1 MNYELTADDLNK
13 LSLLDAEQRYDYF
26 IQAVADLEKIWIL
39 VDEEGFVLVDADDER
54 CIPVWPHAEVAEL
67 WINGDWAQCQAQAVD
82 IATWLDKWTSGLD
95 GDELAIAV
103 FPHAQEPGVVIG
115 PEEFAETL
123 IEATQDNE

>member
-13 LSLLDAEQRYDYF
+13 LAELDAEQRYDYF
-26 IQAVADLEKIWIL
+26 VNAVADTEQIWIL

-54 CIPVWPHAEVAEL
+54 CIPVWPHAELAEQ

-82 IATWLDKWTSGLD
+82 VAVWLDKWTAGLN

-103 FPHAQEPGVVIG
+103 FPHAQQPGVVIG

-123 IEATQDNE
+123 IEATEDNN

>member
-1 MNYELTADDLNK
+1 MNYELTADDLKK

-39 VDEEGFVLVDADDER
+39 VDEEGFVLVDADEER
-54 CIPVWPHAEVAEL
+54 CIPVWPHAELAEL
-67 WINGDWAQCQAQAVD
+67 WINGDWAQCQAQAID
-82 IATWLDKWTSGLD
+82 IATWLDKWTAGLD

-103 FPHAQEPGVVIG
+103 FPHAAEPGVVIG
-115 PEEFAETL
+115 PEEFSETL

>member
-1 MNYELTADDLNK
+1 MNYELTADDLKK

-39 VDEEGFVLVDADDER
+39 VDEEGFVLVDADEER
-54 CIPVWPHAEVAEL
+54 CIPVWPHAELAEL

-82 IATWLDKWTSGLD
+82 IATWLDKWTNGLD
-95 GDELAIAV
+95 GDELAIAI

>member
-82 IATWLDKWTSGLD
+82 IATWLDKWTNGLD

>member
-39 VDEEGFVLVDADDER
+39 VDEEGFVLVDADEER
-54 CIPVWPHAEVAEL
+54 CIPVWPHAELAQL
-67 WINGDWAQCQAQAVD
+67 WINGDWAECQAQAVD
-82 IATWLDKWTSGLD
+82 IATWLDKWTAGLG

-103 FPHAQEPGVVIG
+103 FPHAAEPGVVIG
-115 PEEFAETL
+115 PEEFSETL

>member
-39 VDEEGFVLVDADDER
+39 VDEEGFVLVDADEER
-54 CIPVWPHAEVAEL
+54 CIPVWPHAELAEQ

-95 GDELAIAV
+95 GDELAIAI
-103 FPHAQEPGVVIG
+103 FPHAAEPGVVIG
-115 PEEFAETL
+115 PEEFSETL

>member
-26 IQAVADLEKIWIL
+26 VQAVADLEKIWIL
-39 VDEEGFVLVDADDER
+39 VDEEGFVLVDADEER
-54 CIPVWPHAEVAEL
+54 CIPVWPHAELAEL

>member
-26 IQAVADLEKIWIL
+26 VQAVADLEKIWIL
-39 VDEEGFVLVDADDER
+39 VDEEGFVLVDADEER
-54 CIPVWPHAEVAEL
+54 CIPVWPHAELAEQ

-95 GDELAIAV
+95 GDELAIAI
-103 FPHAQEPGVVIG
+103 FPHAAEPGVVIG

>member
-13 LSLLDAEQRYDYF
+13 LSLLNAEQRYDYF

-54 CIPVWPHAEVAEL
+54 CIPVWPHAELAEQ
-67 WINGDWAQCQAQAVD
+67 WISGDWAQCLAQAVD

>member
-1 MNYELTADDLNK
+1 MNYELTADDLNR
-13 LSLLDAEQRYDYF
+13 LSVLDAEQRYDYF
-26 IQAVADLEKIWIL
+26 IQAVVDLEKIWIL
-39 VDEEGFVLVDADDER
+39 VDEEGFVLVDADEER
-54 CIPVWPHAEVAEL
+54 CIPVWPHAELAEQ

>member
-1 MNYELTADDLNK
+1 MNYELTAEDLNK

-39 VDEEGFVLVDADDER
+39 VDEEGFVLVDADEER
-54 CIPVWPHAEVAEL
+54 CIPVWPHAELAEL

-95 GDELAIAV
+95 GDELAIAI
-103 FPHAQEPGVVIG
+103 FPHAAEPGVVIG
-115 PEEFAETL
+115 PEEFSETL

>member
-39 VDEEGFVLVDADDER
+39 VEEEGFGLVDADEER
-54 CIPVWPHAEVAEL
+54 CIPVWPHADLAQL
-67 WINGDWAQCQAQAVD
+67 WINGDWADCQAQAVD

-103 FPHAQEPGVVIG
+103 FPHAAEPGVVIG
-115 PEEFAETL
+115 PEEFSETL

>member
-1 MNYELTADDLNK
+1 MNYELTADDLNR
-13 LSLLDAEQRYDYF
+13 LSVLNAEQRYDYF

-39 VDEEGFVLVDADDER
+39 VDEEGFVLVDADEER
-54 CIPVWPHAEVAEL
+54 CIPVWPHAELAEL

>member
-39 VDEEGFVLVDADDER
+39 VDEEGFVLVDADEER
-54 CIPVWPHAEVAEL
+54 CIPVWPHAELAQL

-115 PEEFAETL
+115 PEEFSETL

>member
-1 MNYELTADDLNK
+1 MNYELTADDLNR
-13 LSLLDAEQRYDYF
+13 LSVLDAEQRYDYF

-39 VDEEGFVLVDADDER
+39 VDEEGFVLVDADEER
-54 CIPVWPHAEVAEL
+54 CIPVWPHAELAEQ

-103 FPHAQEPGVVIG
+103 FPQAQEPGVVIG

>member
-39 VDEEGFVLVDADDER
+39 VDEEGFVLVDADEER
-54 CIPVWPHAEVAEL
+54 CIPVWPHAELAEL

-82 IATWLDKWTSGLD
+82 IATWLDKWTAGLD

-103 FPHAQEPGVVIG
+103 FPHAAEPGVVIG
-115 PEEFAETL
+115 PEEFSETL

>member
-39 VDEEGFVLVDADDER
+39 VDEEGFVLVDADEER
-54 CIPVWPHAEVAEL
+54 CIPVWPHAELAEL

-82 IATWLDKWTSGLD
+82 IATWLDKWTTGLD

-103 FPHAQEPGVVIG
+103 FPHAAEPGVVIG
-115 PEEFAETL
+115 PEEFSETL

>member
-1 MNYELTADDLNK
+1 MNYELTPDDLNK

-39 VDEEGFVLVDADDER
+39 VDEEGFVLVDADEER
-54 CIPVWPHAEVAEL
+54 CIPVWPHAELAEL

-82 IATWLDKWTSGLD
+82 IATWLDKWTNGLD

>member
-39 VDEEGFVLVDADDER
+39 VDEEGFVLVDADEER
-54 CIPVWPHAEVAEL
+54 CIPVWPHAELAEL
-67 WINGDWAQCQAQAVD
+67 WINGDWAQCQAQAID
-82 IATWLDKWTSGLD
+82 IATWLDKWTAGLD

-103 FPHAQEPGVVIG
+103 FPHAAEPGVVIG
-115 PEEFAETL
+115 PEEFSETL

>member
-39 VDEEGFVLVDADDER
+39 VDEEGFVLVDADEER
-54 CIPVWPHAEVAEL
+54 CIPVWPHAELAEL

-82 IATWLDKWTSGLD
+82 IATWLDKWTNGLD

>member
-54 CIPVWPHAEVAEL
+54 CIPVWPHAELAEQ
-67 WINGDWAQCQAQAVD
+67 WISGDWAQCQAQAVD

-103 FPHAQEPGVVIG
+103 FPHAAEPGVVIG
-115 PEEFAETL
+115 PEEFSETL

>member
-39 VDEEGFVLVDADDER
+39 VDEEGFVLVDADEER
-54 CIPVWPHAEVAEL
+54 CIPVWPHAELAEL
-67 WINGDWAQCQAQAVD
+67 WINGDWAQCQAQAID

-103 FPHAQEPGVVIG
+103 FPHAAEPGVVIG
-115 PEEFAETL
+115 PEEFSETL

>member
-39 VDEEGFVLVDADDER
+39 VDEEGFVLVDADEER
-54 CIPVWPHAEVAEL
+54 CIPVWPHAELAEQ

-103 FPHAQEPGVVIG
+103 FPHAAEPGVVIG
-115 PEEFAETL
+115 PEEFSETL

>member
-39 VDEEGFVLVDADDER
+39 VDEEGFVLVDADEER
-54 CIPVWPHAEVAEL
+54 CIPVWPHAELAEL

-95 GDELAIAV
+95 GDELAIAI

>member
-39 VDEEGFVLVDADDER
+39 VDEEGFVLVDADEER
-54 CIPVWPHAEVAEL
+54 CIPVWPHAELAQL
-67 WINGDWAQCQAQAVD
+67 WINGDWAECQAQAVD
-82 IATWLDKWTSGLD
+82 IATWLDKWTAGLD

-103 FPHAQEPGVVIG
+103 FPHAAEPGVVIG
-115 PEEFAETL
+115 PEEFSETL

>member
-39 VDEEGFVLVDADDER
+39 VDEEGFVLVDADEER
-54 CIPVWPHAEVAEL
+54 CIPVWPHAELAEL

>member
-1 MNYELTADDLNK
+1 MNYELTADDLNR
-13 LSLLDAEQRYDYF
+13 LSVLDAEQRYDYF

-39 VDEEGFVLVDADDER
+39 VDEEGFVLVDADEER
-54 CIPVWPHAEVAEL
+54 CIPVWPHAELAEQ

-115 PEEFAETL
+115 PEEFADAL

>member
-26 IQAVADLEKIWIL
+26 IQAVADLEKVWIL
-39 VDEEGFVLVDADDER
+39 VDEEGFVLVDADEER
-54 CIPVWPHAEVAEL
+54 CIPVWPHSELAEQ

-82 IATWLDKWTSGLD
+82 IATWLDKWTTGLD
-95 GDELAIAV
+95 GDELAIAI

>member
-39 VDEEGFVLVDADDER
+39 VDEEGFVLVDADEER
-54 CIPVWPHAEVAEL
+54 CIPVWPHAELAEL
-67 WINGDWAQCQAQAVD
+67 WISGDWAQCQAQAID
-82 IATWLDKWTSGLD
+82 IATWLDKWTAGLD

-103 FPHAQEPGVVIG
+103 FPHAAEPGVVIG
-115 PEEFAETL
+115 PEEFSETL

>member
-39 VDEEGFVLVDADDER
+39 VDEEGFVLVDADEER
-54 CIPVWPHAEVAEL
+54 CIPVWPHAELAEL

-103 FPHAQEPGVVIG
+103 FPHAAEPGVVIG
-115 PEEFAETL
+115 PEEFSETL

>member
-1 MNYELTADDLNK
+1 MNYELTADDLNR
-13 LSLLDAEQRYDYF
+13 LSVLDAEQRYDYF

-39 VDEEGFVLVDADDER
+39 VDEEGFVLVDADEER
-54 CIPVWPHAEVAEL
+54 CIPVWPHAELAEL

>member
-26 IQAVADLEKIWIL
+26 VQAVADLEKIWIL
-39 VDEEGFVLVDADDER
+39 VDEEGFVLVDADEER